1 MPRTAKLL
9 NSQKLAHNAGSRE
22 SVKID
27 RRDLLDALNVTVKGE
42 VNVSSA
48 GTPVTQGVLA
58 YVQAITV
65 YLGTVPIIGPLT
77 GRDIY
82 EYLKVFH
89 RQAPVVTDPGAG
101 TGVKPFAVTFK
112 LPFASLHAAERAI
125 LTALPS
131 WAYPE
136 ITLEVQYGALA
147 DLYTGGTA
155 TLQNLAAIV
164 SLDALRPSPDES
176 GRLLGDPGMY
186 AVHRITAK
194 QRQVLVGE
202 DHFVIPLSRGAG
214 KRGFLIRTTD
224 AGVLVD
230 TIISEFSIIKD
241 GNPETFRQ
249 DWTRLKEQDQAVY
262 ELAMSTGVAVLDYAE
277 DRDIV
282 NILDARSADQLDFD
296 AKVVVGGGA
305 TIVRIVEDDLLPSGL

>member
-27 RRDLLDALNVTVKGE
+27 RRDLLDAINLTVKGE
-42 VNVSSA
+42 VNVSVA
-48 GTPVTQGVLA
+48 GTVVTQGVLA
-58 YVQAITV
+58 YIQAITV

-89 RQAPVVTDPGAG
+89 RQAPVVTDPGSG
-101 TGVKPFAVTFK
+101 TGVKPFSVTVK
-112 LPFASLHAAERAI
+112 LPFASLHAFQAI
-125 LTALPS
+125 LTALPA

-136 ITLEVQYGALA
+136 ITLEVQYGALS

-164 SLDALRPSPDES
+164 SLDALKPSPDES
-176 GRLLGDPGMY
+176 AKLLGDPGMY

-194 QRQVLVGE
+194 QKQVAVSE

-214 KRGFLIRTTD
+214 KRGLLIRSTD
-224 AGVLVD
+224 AGVLSD
-230 TIISEFSIIKD
+230 AIITEFSVIKD

-296 AKVVVGGGA
+296 AKVVIGGG
-305 TIVRIVEDDLLPSGL
+305 TTLVRIVEDDLLPSGL